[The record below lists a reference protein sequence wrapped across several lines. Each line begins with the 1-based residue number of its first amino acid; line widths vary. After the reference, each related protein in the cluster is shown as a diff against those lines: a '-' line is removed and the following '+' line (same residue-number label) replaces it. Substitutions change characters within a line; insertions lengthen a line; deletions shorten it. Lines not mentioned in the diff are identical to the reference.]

1 MDNFCE
7 CGDRD
12 INKGDRFMKLAGKV
26 ALVTGG
32 ATGIGRATAEL
43 FAEEGA
49 LVYIVDYN
57 AAEGAAAV
65 EAIEAA
71 GGKAHFCATDVRSE
85 ESVKKALAQ
94 VAEGSGH
101 IDVAVLAAGVL
112 KGAFKKIDELSEEDW
127 DATID
132 TNLKGTFLT
141 AKYAAPLLEKARQ
154 SVLLLIASGAGVRG
168 ASSSYAYAASKAG
181 MHGMHFKL
189 EQELGPLGV
198 RLHVICPGGIAT
210 PLKLENVAQGA
221 AARGLDP
228 EEAKR
233 NANLGDPLGV
243 ARVLT
248 FLASEE
254 GSYVRGTIFT
264 R

>member
-1 MDNFCE
+1 V
-7 CGDRD
+7 GTIV
-12 INKGDRFMKLAGKV
+12 INKGDISVKLEGKV

-32 ATGIGRATAEL
+32 ATGIGRATAEV
-43 FAEEGA
+43 FAAEGA

-57 AAEGAAAV
+57 AVEGAAAV
-65 EAIEAA
+65 EVIEKA
-71 GGKAHFCATDVRSE
+71 GGQARFCATDVRSE
-85 ESVKKALAQ
+85 ESVKNALAQ
-94 VAEGSGH
+94 VMEGSGR

-112 KGAFKKIDELSEEDW
+112 KGAFKRIDELSEDEW

-141 AKYAAPLLEKARQ
+141 AKYAAPLLAEAGE

-189 EQELGPLGV
+189 EQELGPKGV

-210 PLKLENVAQGA
+210 PLKLANVAEGAVSQG
-221 AARGLDP
+221 RDP
-228 EEAKR
+228 EEAQR
-233 NANLGDPLGV
+233 NANLGDPMGV
-243 ARVLT
+243 ARILA

>member
-1 MDNFCE
+1 
-7 CGDRD
+7 
-12 INKGDRFMKLAGKV
+12 MKLSEKI

-43 FAEEGA
+43 YASEGA
-49 LVYIVDYN
+49 LVHIIDYN
-57 AAEGAAAV
+57 EAEGHAAV
-65 EAIEAA
+65 EAIARA
-71 GGKAHFCATDVRSE
+71 GGQAKFYATDVRSE
-85 ESVKKALAQ
+85 ESVARSVSQ
-94 VAEGSGH
+94 VAAESGKV
-101 IDVAVLAAGVL
+101 DVAVVAAGVL
-112 KGAFKKIDELSEEDW
+112 KGAFKGIDELDEGDW
-127 DATID
+127 YATID

-141 AKYAAPLLEKARQ
+141 VKYVAPLLEKAGE

-181 MHGMHFKL
+181 MHGMHYKM
-189 EQELGPLGV
+189 EQELTPKGV

-221 AARGLDP
+221 AASGQDP
-228 EEAKR
+228 EAAQR
-233 NANLGDPLGV
+233 NANLGEPIGV
-243 ARVLT
+243 ARILA